1 LPTGGPQAKGDI
13 VSDIL
18 KVLKEKRDSADRYN
32 NRENKM
38 VHDVRKVE
46 MTIGTANAVISE
58 IESNR
63 ADIDAIKAERD
74 AALETIAR
82 VKRDYL
88 AGEYTAMALNLFDG
102 EIADA
107 PTPPP
112 APAVDA
118 APVGITDEAFAA
130 VMHNLDTMT
139 ARQSLSHASLQKD
152 YADGYIEDGELEKA
166 AENMSAA
173 IGHLIDA
180 LLTMQKEKAQS

>member
-1 LPTGGPQAKGDI
+1 

-18 KVLKEKRDSADRYN
+18 KLLKEKRDSADRYN

-139 ARQSLSHASLQKD
+139 ARQSLSHASLAKD
-152 YADGYIEDGELEKA
+152 YAADHVDDGNPLDAMPQLINA
-166 AENMSAA
+166 V
-173 IGHLIDA
+173 GHIIDA